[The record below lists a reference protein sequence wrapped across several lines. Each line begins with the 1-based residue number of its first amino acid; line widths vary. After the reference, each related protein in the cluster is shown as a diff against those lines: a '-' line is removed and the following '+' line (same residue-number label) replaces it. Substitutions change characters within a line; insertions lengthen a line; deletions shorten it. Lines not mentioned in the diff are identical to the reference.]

1 MLALGPSGQQ
11 DAAGRE
17 EAHTVDSIVGILRT
31 RRLLLQ
37 RLTLLRLRLMLRLGL
52 GTLLGELTLLVE
64 GFGLRDG
71 RHNIVILEVLG
82 VVLPYTL
89 LFQLAKSLSC
99 CQHAPLS
106 RTWDGKVVWNHGMPG

>member
-37 RLTLLRLRLMLRLGL
+37 RLTLLRLMLRLRLDTWLRG
-52 GTLLGELTLLVE
+52 LTLLVE

-71 RHNIVILEVLG
+71 RHNIVILDVLG
-82 VVLPYTL
+82 VVPGYTL

-99 CQHAPLS
+99 CQHARLS
-106 RTWDGKVVWNHGMPG
+106 RTWDGRVGWKNGIME